1 MNQIKP
7 KKGRPTKYSQK
18 LADEICDSIA
28 STPKGIKRLCEE
40 NPHWPHKDTIFTW
53 RKNNSTFSDQYALA
67 KQLQVECVVD
77 ELLDIADDSSKDQ
90 IIDGDGQLHFNS
102 QAVQRARL
110 RIDTRK
116 WLACKLVPKV
126 YGLSKPEKNGT
137 DLSFFEKLIDNLE
150 LS

>member
-18 LADEICDSIA
+18 LADEICESIA
-28 STPKGIKRLCEE
+28 STPRGIKKLCEE
-40 NPHWPHKDTIFTW
+40 NPQWPNKDTIFTW
-53 RKNNSTFSDQYALA
+53 RKNNAAFSDQYAIA
-67 KQLQVECVVD
+67 EQLQIECVVD
-77 ELLDIADDSSKDQ
+77 ELLDIADDSSKDH
-90 IIDGDGQLHFNS
+90 IIDTEGQINFNS

-126 YGLSKPEKNGT
+126 YGAFKHENITNLSVV
-137 DLSFFEKLIDNLE
+137 EKLIDDLKI
-150 LS
+150 